1 MSTTLATVITGA
13 SSGIG
18 EALAKQLAASEK
30 QALVLVARRADKLAL
45 LAQELKTQHGVRVE
59 VIGPGRPGHLVAG
72 TQHTRVQGR
81 GCAAGGAS

>member
-45 LAQELKTQHGVRVE
+45 PSMVCVWKSSGWIWKSRAL
-59 VIGPGRPGHLVAG
+59 PPN
-72 TQHTRVQGR
+72 
-81 GCAAGGAS
+81 